1 MRIYLEI
8 QTGYLKDLKCR
19 KLKKVNNNE
28 MYKIYQANGLN
39 EKTVTILKLSKIV
52 NRKYYTWKRME
63 FLKLKSQ
70 FIMSIQQLYIYIY
83 IK

>member
-1 MRIYLEI
+1 MFIFA
-8 QTGYLKDLKCR
+8 KDLKCR

-52 NRKYYTWKRME
+52 IRKYYT
-63 FLKLKSQ
+63 
-70 FIMSIQQLYIYIY
+70 
-83 IK
+83 

>member
-1 MRIYLEI
+1 MRIYSEI

-52 NRKYYTWKRME
+52 IRKYYTWKRME
-63 FLKLKSQ
+63 FLTQSQENFKSTAG
-70 FIMSIQQLYIYIY
+70 SH
-83 IK
+83 